1 MTTPSFFDR
10 LQETADAVRARVP
23 QAFEWAV
30 VLGSGLDAFAAR
42 LEDPVALPFAELPH
56 MPSASVAG
64 HQGRLLIGVSGG
76 RTVGVLQG
84 RLHSYEGHRLDAAT
98 YPIRLLQ
105 VLGVR
110 KLLLTAATGGIRD
123 DLGPGALVALTDH
136 LNLIGE
142 NPLRGPND
150 DRLGPRFPDMSEVYD
165 QGLRQRAGE
174 QAERLGIDLKTGVY
188 ACLPGP
194 SYETPAEIRMLR
206 TLGADVVGMSTVP
219 EAIVARHGGLSI
231 LGLACVANWAAGLSP
246 TPLSHEEVL
255 QAGRA
260 VGDRLAA
267 LIAAILEHDTNG
279 GVK

>member
-1 MTTPSFFDR
+1 MTTPSFFDQ

-64 HQGRLLIGVSGG
+64 HQGRLLIGMSGG

-165 QGLRQRAGE
+165 QRLRQRAGE

-206 TLGADVVGMSTVP
+206 TLGADLVGMSTVP